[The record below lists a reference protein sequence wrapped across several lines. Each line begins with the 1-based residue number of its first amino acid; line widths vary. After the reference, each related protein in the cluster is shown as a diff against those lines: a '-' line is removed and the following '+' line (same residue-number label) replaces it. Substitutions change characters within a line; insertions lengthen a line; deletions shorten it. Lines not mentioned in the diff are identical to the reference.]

1 MDRRCR
7 QPLVR
12 EFARKGFSSYQRQ
25 EDGSRDH
32 GGPEVGTN
40 TDLSLTRTINVGS
53 FLRRRSAAF
62 SVSNYSL
69 NNGVAAGSPVQN

>member
-1 MDRRCR
+1 MDRICR

-53 FLRRRSAAF
+53 FSDDGQLRF
-62 SVSNYSL
+62 SLVTTL
-69 NNGVAAGSPVQN
+69 